1 MHNPYEL
8 VRNAQENFGTVLMF
22 AFGRPAVGL
31 VINEQFQGEWKFLN
45 KLVYDVSEKRAD
57 RALLEMAVQ
66 LRALDDLN
74 DLNSSY
80 QQQRMPSLGM
90 VVQGDGFRTELY
102 FRDMTNKIM
111 HARGFNWELA
121 DVKAPMIV
129 CLSNDGMRWKE
140 AHIKLVTLMTYL
152 GGLGF

>member
-22 AFGRPAVGL
+22 AFGQPAIGA
-31 VINEQFQGEWKFLN
+31 VINDQFKGGLKFLN
-45 KLVYDVSEKRAD
+45 KLIYDVSEKRAD

-74 DLNSSY
+74 DLNSTY
-80 QQQRMPSLGM
+80 QQQKMPPLGT
-90 VVQGDGFRTELY
+90 VIQGGGSKTELY

-111 HARGFNWELA
+111 HARGFSWELA
-121 DVKAPMIV
+121 NVKDPTVV
-129 CLSNDGMRWKE
+129 CLSNDGTRWKE
-140 AHIKLVTLMTYL
+140 AHIKLVTLMMYL